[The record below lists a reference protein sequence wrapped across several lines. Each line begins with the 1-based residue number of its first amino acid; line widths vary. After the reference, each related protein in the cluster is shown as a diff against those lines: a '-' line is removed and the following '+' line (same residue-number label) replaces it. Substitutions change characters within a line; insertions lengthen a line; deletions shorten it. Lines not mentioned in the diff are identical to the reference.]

1 MRIDVS
7 IADTVVGWI
16 GFITLGRALHAD
28 AGEFLSWQTPSQ
40 RLRVFRKPA
49 HGTLLVGDD
58 GVEFIYER
66 WAYVDM
72 DSFELSAEEPTP
84 NSYQNRPGHEL
95 VRHP

>member
-1 MRIDVS
+1 M
-7 IADTVVGWI
+7 
-16 GFITLGRALHAD
+16 
-28 AGEFLSWQTPSQ
+28 
-40 RLRVFRKPA
+40 
-49 HGTLLVGDD
+49 GDD

-95 VRHP
+95 VMHP

>member
-16 GFITLGRALHAD
+16 GFITLSPCTSRGCRCI
-28 AGEFLSWQTPSQ
+28 LSWQTPS
-40 RLRVFRKPA
+40 
-49 HGTLLVGDD
+49 H
-58 GVEFIYER
+58 IYER
-66 WAYVDM
+66 WALVDM

-84 NSYQNRPGHEL
+84 KSYQNRPGHEL